1 MQLLTLDEVA
11 ARLGVCRRTAE
22 NLLASGRLP
31 RPVRFGRV
39 RRWADEQVDA
49 MIKAEVERAGGGV
62 GFSMPAVPRRRGRPR
77 SE

>member
-1 MQLLTLDEVA
+1 MQLLTLNEVA
-11 ARLGVCRRTAE
+11 ARLGVCLRMAE

-31 RPVRFGRV
+31 PPVRFGQA

-49 MIKAEVERAGGGV
+49 FIKAEVERAAGY
-62 GFSMPAVPRRRGRPR
+62 SMPAPRARRGRPR